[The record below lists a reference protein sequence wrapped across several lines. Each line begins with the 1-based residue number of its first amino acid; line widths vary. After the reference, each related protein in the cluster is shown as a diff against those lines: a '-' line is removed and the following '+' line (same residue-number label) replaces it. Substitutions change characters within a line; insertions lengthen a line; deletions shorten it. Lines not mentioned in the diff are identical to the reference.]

1 MKKIIISFILV
12 ILSGTY
18 CPINAQAYL
27 ANYKVETTNVLKAG
41 GYNAT
46 VYYKSSTGQKSTY
59 TLNVQVSNDAVIAIN
74 FGNGGSVHTGYNNE
88 GYSYSGGSL
97 SFSQDYNGNITG
109 ASTTVQIRYS
119 NGTVELFQIEL

>member
-12 ILSGTY
+12 FFCGMY
-18 CPINAQAYL
+18 CPIKAQTYFT
-27 ANYKVETTNVLKAG
+27 NYKVETTNVLKAG
-41 GYNAT
+41 WYNAT